1 MIYSSSDSRF
11 QNTGLSN
18 SSQEVAAFKIE
29 KPNKIIMNFFIK
41 REIILSSE
49 YTAGHSVLVVA
60 ESALF
65 LCSPF

>member
-1 MIYSSSDSRF
+1 MLAVIHVFKIQDF
-11 QNTGLSN
+11 QIHHRRLLF
-18 SSQEVAAFKIE
+18 FKIE
-29 KPNKIIMNFFIK
+29 KPNKIILNFFIK

-60 ESALF
+60 GSALF